1 VDPQRNKRNAIRAL
15 LAIVILL
22 GIEFVLHWHETHRT
36 APVPPPVAQVA
47 PVVSN
52 TPLPPPPVAAITN
65 APAPAPVVA
74 NPLQKLF
81 DAVKAA
87 PDAKTARQA
96 LAELRAALAGM
107 PTNAAVAVVRQ
118 YLDSKADASTHLGFK
133 VGGNGTLDDAPTLRT
148 FLLDE
153 LGRLDPGA
161 AADYSKVILDSKDS
175 PDEWAVALRNLANGD
190 FSDDGKNLLQQ
201 KASEL
206 LHYEPWQGDPSV
218 GYLEAFDVAVYVGG
232 TNLLPSLSG
241 LVSKQDNPAI
251 SHAAFLA
258 LDRLV
263 INSPA
268 STLTAL
274 ESDPDM
280 MQGREQTRA
289 NYFARAD
296 VRDPAQRQV
305 LENYLLDQRIGPVE
319 LDAFAGVYPNANYM
333 ISANLLTQNPTPD
346 RASLTSRDLESLN
359 VAQQWAADP
368 RFANVQPALQKM
380 IQRLQVFVQQAQ
392 QGR

>member
-1 VDPQRNKRNAIRAL
+1 VDPQRNKRLAIRAL
-15 LAIVILL
+15 LAIVILI
-22 GIEFVLHWHETHRT
+22 GIEYALHLHEVKRQAT
-36 APVPPPVAQVA
+36 ALTPPTPSVAVTNTNPPPSPPPV
-47 PVVSN
+47 
-52 TPLPPPPVAAITN
+52 VAAATN
-65 APAPAPVVA
+65 VPVRMPGGA
-74 NPLQKLF
+74 LQNLF

-87 PDAKTARQA
+87 PDAKAARQA
-96 LAELRAALAGM
+96 LAALRAALAAM
-107 PTNAAVAVVRQ
+107 PKDQAVALVRQ
-118 YLDSKADASTHLGFK
+118 YLDSKSDASTHLGFK
-133 VGGNGTLDDAPTLRT
+133 VASNGTLDDAPTLRT

-190 FSDDGKNLLQQ
+190 SSDTGKNLLQQ
-201 KASEL
+201 KANEL
-206 LHYEPWQGDPSV
+206 LQYSSWQGDPST

-232 TNLLPSLSG
+232 TNLMPTLSD
-241 LVSKQDNPAI
+241 LVRKQDNPAVA
-251 SHAAFLA
+251 HAAFLA

-263 INSPA
+263 INAPA
-268 STLTAL
+268 TTLAAL

-289 NYFARAD
+289 DYFARAD
-296 VRDPAQRQV
+296 VRDPAQKQV
-305 LENYLLDQRIGPVE
+305 LENYLLDQRVSPTE

-333 ISANLLTQNPTPD
+333 ISPNLLTQNVTPD
-346 RASLTSRDLESLN
+346 RASLTSRDAESLA

-380 IQRLQVFVQQAQ
+380 ISRLQVFVQQAQ
-392 QGR
+392 QGH